1 MFEVAEAY
9 EASRGRWS
17 RQLAPLFVEFAGVRD
32 GETILDVGCGTAS
45 LTRALASAT
54 NAAKIV
60 GIDPSKGFIDYARTQ
75 VSDPR
80 VSFEEGDAQ
89 ALPYPDGS
97 FDRCMALLIVNFI
110 PDAPKAAREMRR
122 VTKKGGVVATTFW
135 DGGGA
140 NKLNSC
146 FWDAAIAVDPSVK
159 LPIQR
164 PGSYGS
170 AEGPLELWRGAGL
183 RDIKIGE
190 LTMPCQ
196 FSSFDELWQRYIGDP
211 GSGPSSSY
219 AAKLT
224 EDHREAIRQKLREI
238 VLQGDADGPFSLQ
251 AKAWAVR
258 GVVP

>member
-9 EASRGRWS
+9 EASMGRWS

-32 GETILDVGCGTAS
+32 GETILDVGCGTGS

-54 NAAKIV
+54 KAAKIV
-60 GIDPSKGFIDYARTQ
+60 GVDPSKGFIDYARTQ

-97 FDRCMALLIVNFI
+97 FDRSLALLIVNFI

-122 VTKKGGVVATTFW
+122 VTKKSGFVATTFW

-146 FWDAAIAVDPSVK
+146 FWDAAVAVDTSLK

-170 AEGPLELWRGAGL
+170 AEALVELWKRAGVY
-183 RDIKIGE
+183 DIELGE
-190 LTMPCQ
+190 LTMPCR

-219 AAKLT
+219 AAKLS
-224 EDHREAIRQKLREI
+224 EGHREAIRQKLREF
-238 VLQGDADGPFSLQ
+238 VLQRDADGPFSLQ
-251 AKAWAVR
+251 AKAWAVK
-258 GVVP
+258 GSVP